1 MSKTMKTTVHPTL
14 HTLSASDARLGSLIA
29 EVGPC
34 TLLERA
40 KHPPDPSTFF
50 ESVVESIVSQQL
62 STKAADTIY
71 ARVLALG
78 GGKLLPPDELLRV
91 EEAQLRA
98 VGLSGQKV
106 KYLRDLAEK
115 TSTGKVQLE
124 KLPSLDDEQVI
135 EHLCLV
141 KGVGRW
147 TAQMFLMFRLC
158 RPDILPVAD
167 LGIQQGIKKLY
178 NLRTD
183 PTPEKMET
191 IAKPWR
197 PYRTFAC
204 WYIWRHHERTPKVT
218 KAKKTK

>member
-1 MSKTMKTTVHPTL
+1 MATHNHPTL
-14 HTLSASDARLGSLIA
+14 RALSAADARLASLIA

-50 ESVVESIVSQQL
+50 ETVAESIVSQQL

-71 ARVLALG
+71 GRVLALG

-91 EEAQLRA
+91 EEAALRA
-98 VGLSGQKV
+98 AGLSGQKV

-115 TSTGKVQLE
+115 TASGKLHLE

-158 RPDILPVAD
+158 RPDVLPVAD

-178 NLRTD
+178 NLRSD
-183 PTPEKMET
+183 PTPAKMET
-191 IAKPWR
+191 IANPWR

-204 WYIWRHHERTPKVT
+204 WYIWRHHERTPKP
-218 KAKKTK
+218 KK